1 MRKLRI
7 FGYCARSARVAV
19 AQAIGRE
26 PYTSPPHDVI
36 TFVPGWMENH
46 DLLYFRLHGEDR
58 EGGQGRLAW
67 YGDWGFEALNAERIR
82 KADLGGAVAVVA
94 NCYGGDGDPMVEA
107 LYRSGCAAV
116 VAGGGVNVGARVKVL
131 GTDLLVQWVIRM
143 MRVGFE
149 IERALRWA
157 RVRLAM
163 SGWRA
168 SDRDAARFEVVRRE
182 RC

>member
-1 MRKLRI
+1 M
-7 FGYCARSARVAV
+7 ASATGV
-19 AQAIGRE
+19 E
-26 PYTSPPHDVI
+26 PITSPPHDVI
-36 TFVPGWMENH
+36 TFVPGWMEGGADGRY
-46 DLLYFRLHGEDR
+46 DLLYFRLHGQKDR
-58 EGGQGRLAW
+58 EGGQEGAAW
-67 YGDWGFEALNAERIR
+67 YGDWGFRALSADRILE
-82 KADLGGAVAVVA
+82 ADLGGAVAVVA
-94 NCYGGDGDPMVEA
+94 NCYGGDGDPMVAA

-116 VAGGGVNVGARVKVL
+116 IAGGGVNVGARFKVV

-143 MRVGFE
+143 MRIGFG

-157 RVRLAM
+157 RARLVL

>member
-1 MRKLRI
+1 M
-7 FGYCARSARVAV
+7 SARIAV
-19 AQAIGRE
+19 ASATGVA
-26 PYTSPPHDVI
+26 PFTSPPVY
-36 TFVPGWMENH
+36 TWAFEPGWMERK
-46 DLLYFRLHGEDR
+46 DLLYFRLHGR
-58 EGGQGRLAW
+58 EGHNGW
-67 YGDWGFEALNAERIR
+67 YGDWGVRALNPERIL